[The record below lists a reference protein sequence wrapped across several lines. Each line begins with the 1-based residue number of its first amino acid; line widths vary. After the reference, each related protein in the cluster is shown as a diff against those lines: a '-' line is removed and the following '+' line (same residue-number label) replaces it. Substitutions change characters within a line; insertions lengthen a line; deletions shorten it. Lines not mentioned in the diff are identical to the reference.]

1 MSIFFRM
8 KEKHFENVFCQQITS
23 RVSKSAHYHSFSDK
37 LVFSLMGK
45 EGNSEKEE
53 TKTYL
58 LLNLDRSSI
67 LKGKQIRSSL
77 PFSLKTGE
85 RVIETKTAVCVELQC
100 YKH

>member
-1 MSIFFRM
+1 M
-8 KEKHFENVFCQQITS
+8 
-23 RVSKSAHYHSFSDK
+23 SKSAHYHSFSDK

-77 PFSLKTGE
+77 NNRNYLN
-85 RVIETKTAVCVELQC
+85 
-100 YKH
+100 